1 MKTVKG
7 AGTIEFLLGVVGM
20 LLPLTF
26 AILEFAQL
34 TAARHALNFAA
45 FEAARAGSVTGI
57 DRGAML
63 TALARGL
70 TPLFTE
76 SAGEG
81 PDHLLHET
89 AAFARASVEVA
100 RPDLLRLRVENP
112 PVEAFD
118 DFAVVDEHGQR
129 VIPNDALESRNPWGA
144 RSGMTLRD
152 ANVLSLRVRYCRRLV
167 MPVTS
172 QLLPVLLRPL
182 VRDPGETLCLLQ
194 GRVPLEAVATL
205 HMQSPARPP

>member
-1 MKTVKG
+1 MKTTKG
-7 AGTIEFLLGVVGM
+7 AGTIEFLLGIVLV

-70 TPLFTE
+70 TPLFT
-76 SAGEG
+76 G
-81 PDHLLHET
+81 PADPGQGLLLPQP
-89 AAFARASVEVA
+89 AAFARASAEVA
-100 RPDLLRLRVENP
+100 RPDLLRLRVDNP
-112 PVEAFD
+112 PAEAFD
-118 DFAVVDEHGQR
+118 DFAVIDENGR
-129 VIPNDALESRNPWGA
+129 RTIPNDALDSRNPWGP
-144 RSGMTLRD
+144 RSGMSLRD
-152 ANVLSLRVRYCRRLV
+152 ANVLSLHVRYCRRLV

-182 VRDPGETLCLLQ
+182 VRDPGEALCLLE
-194 GRVPLEAVATL
+194 GRVPLVAVATL